1 MKTVVA
7 LFDSMS
13 DAQNAVRDLVNS
25 GISRERLTLVANNQ
39 DGSSDLEG
47 VRSTTMERGTTV
59 DRDDDVSVGG
69 GAAAGAV
76 VGGIG
81 GAVLALSAFAI
92 PGIGPV
98 IAAGPLIA
106 GLVGAGVG
114 AAVGGLVGALI
125 EAGIPE
131 EHAGYYAEGVRRGST
146 LLAVEADDTRVDHVV
161 DILNRYDPIDINE
174 RVAEWRSSGWTGFD
188 PNAGDYNR
196 GQGDFGGGKFA
207 NRDLSSGQGTTSRYE
222 EFTTQETPSRTQTA
236 SAGAA
241 YATSGGAYPTE
252 ETEQMQT
259 GRMGTTTSR
268 TDFNRDLEDD
278 GEVHIDVVEEDLRV
292 GKRQTEGGSVRVQ
305 THVVEEPVEEQVRLR
320 EEQVHVERRPVDR
333 AASSADLNAF
343 KEGSFEVNTV
353 REEVVV
359 EKQPRVVEEVVIKKD
374 ARERTE
380 TVRDT
385 VRRTEVDVEQQNS
398 GFNTTDWQQYDSG
411 FRNHFQSTFA
421 NRGYTYEQY
430 EPAYRYGHTL
440 ASDPRYQ
447 GRDWNAIES
456 DARTHWSQNHSD
468 SRWEDFKDAVRHS
481 WQRATGKA

>member
-13 DAQNAVRDLVNS
+13 DAQNAVRDLVNT
-25 GISRERLTLVANNQ
+25 GISRERITLVANNRE
-39 DGSSDLEG
+39 GRSDLED
-47 VRSTTMERGTTV
+47 VRSTTMERGV
-59 DRDDDVSVGG
+59 NESYEDDVDAGG

-146 LLAVEADDTRVDHVV
+146 LLAVEADDSRVDDVV
-161 DILNRYDPIDINE
+161 DIMNRYDPIDINE
-174 RVAEWRSSGWTGFD
+174 RVAGWRTSGWTGFD
-188 PNAGDYNR
+188 PNAGAYNND
-196 GQGDFGGGKFA
+196 QGDFRGGKFT
-207 NRDLSSGQGTTSRYE
+207 NRDYSTSEGASSRYE
-222 EFTTQETPSRTQTA
+222 EYTTEDLPNRTQPATM
-236 SAGAA
+236 GAA

-259 GRMGTTTSR
+259 GGVAATTTT
-268 TDFNRDLEDD
+268 TDYNRNLEDE

-292 GKRQTEGGSVRVQ
+292 GKRQTEGGGVRVQ
-305 THVVEEPVEEQVRLR
+305 THVVEQPVEEQVRLR
-320 EEQVHVERRPVDR
+320 EEEVHVERRPVDR
-333 AASSADLNAF
+333 PASSGDLNAF
-343 KEGSFEVNTV
+343 KEGSFEVNAV
-353 REEVVV
+353 REEAVV

-385 VRRTEVDVEQQNS
+385 VRRTEVDVDQQHS
-398 GFNTTDWQQYDSG
+398 GFNTADWQQYDTG
-411 FRNHFQSTFA
+411 FRNHFQSSFA
-421 NRGYTYEQY
+421 NRGYTYDQY
-430 EPAYRYGHTL
+430 EPAYRYGYTL
-440 ASDPRYQ
+440 ANDARYQ
-447 GRDWNAIES
+447 GRDWNAIEA
-456 DARTHWSQNHSD
+456 DARTHWSQNYHD
-468 SRWEDFKDAVRHS
+468 SPWEDFKDAIRYG
-481 WQRATGKA
+481 WQRVTGKA